1 MKKSLCIFLM
11 AITLCLSAC
20 NTHAPNDPVAAITET
35 NAVPETSLLE
45 GGQLPLPE
53 EDTEFSFLSGAGAW
67 RTVITLNR
75 NGAFTGSYLD
85 SEMGEIGEEYPKGS
99 VYICDFSGK
108 FENIEKIDAYSY
120 KMTLTDV
127 TTEKAVDEEWIED
140 EIRYVASAPH
150 GLNDPINMLECTEF
164 VFYLPDTPVDQVP
177 EEFLI
182 WWPYRYTQETDPKD
196 TLSCYGILNV
206 TTNFGFFTTE

>member
-1 MKKSLCIFLM
+1 MKKSLCMFLM
-11 AITLCLSAC
+11 VILLCLSAC
-20 NTHAPNDPVAAITET
+20 NAHEPDFTVAPTT
-35 NAVPETSLLE
+35 ETSLAE
-45 GGQLPLPE
+45 DSWLPLPE
-53 EDTEFSFLSGAGAW
+53 ETAEFSFLSGAGGW
-67 RTVITLNR
+67 RTVMTLNR
-75 NGAFTGSYLD
+75 NGEFTGLYRD
-85 SEMGEIGEEYPKGS
+85 SEMGEIGEGYPMGS
-99 VYICDFSGK
+99 VYICEFSGK
-108 FENIEKIDAYSY
+108 FENIEQIDAHSY

-127 TTEKAVDEEWIED
+127 ATEKAVGEEWIEE

-150 GLNDPINMLECTEF
+150 GLNDPANMLECTEF

-182 WWPYRYTQETDPKD
+182 WWPYRYTQETEQKM